1 MVAAHS
7 PDTSGPSG
15 MPLTNRVIKILS
27 AEGSKYKTFGENII
41 LLLNR
46 EGMRTGAK
54 MRKSPLHEAIAKYL
68 SKPDETSLQL
78 LTLKL
83 LYLLFTT
90 RTTYEY
96 FYTNDLRVLVDILIR
111 NLLDLPEDAAAL
123 RHTYLRVLYPLL
135 AHTQLRYPPQ
145 YKRDEIRKLLAVLRR
160 GQISEADGSSPTS
173 ANWQHFED
181 VDETTA
187 RLVQRCQKVPW
198 LIDPEDETISQTESP
213 TSDDR
218 SSDPT
223 SPASS
228 SQTAK
233 SPPAVPAPRKLTKRN
248 SSKGSGL
255 SIAPYLVPQLESARA
270 SSLSVS
276 EVAAQRE
283 KPGII
288 TPSRKDFPA
297 GGKPKKEK
305 PALPQARRS
314 GWLKMKSKD
323 GQENAEKTPEG
334 LEKAHD
340 NRKSSREKS
349 VMPDSP
355 VDGSVSEK
363 APDAGAVSIP
373 IPTVKISPPRK
384 KPPPTPKTRRWRGKQ
399 AKEEDQGGG
408 LLRNVH
414 FVPIG
419 RAKPTADTLP
429 IPVAEKTLSGAEAG
443 SEKESVSTAL
453 SEAQA
458 EAISNIGETLEKT
471 TLGPAGDVPPR
482 VVLAPPSPA
491 PPRSIP
497 GPMFELERSPFFA
510 EEDDE
515 VDHEDES

>member
-1 MVAAHS
+1 M
-7 PDTSGPSG
+7 
-15 MPLTNRVIKILS
+15 
-27 AEGSKYKTFGENII
+27 
-41 LLLNR
+41 
-46 EGMRTGAK
+46 
-54 MRKSPLHEAIAKYL
+54 
-68 SKPDETSLQL
+68 

-111 NLLDLPEDAAAL
+111 NLLDLPEDASAL

-160 GQISEADGSSPTS
+160 GQISEANAASAAS
-173 ANWQHFED
+173 ANWQHFEE

-187 RLVQRCQKVPW
+187 RLVQRCQAVPW
-198 LIDPEDETISQTESP
+198 LADPDDETASQTESP

-218 SSDPT
+218 SSAPT
-223 SPASS
+223 SPTSS

-233 SPPAVPAPRKLTKRN
+233 TPPAVPAPRKLTKRN

-270 SSLSVS
+270 SSLSIS
-276 EVAAQRE
+276 EVATQRE
-283 KPGII
+283 KPGVI
-288 TPSRKDFPA
+288 TPSRKDIPA
-297 GGKPKKEK
+297 GAKAKKEK

-314 GWLKMKSKD
+314 GWLKTKSKES
-323 GQENAEKTPEG
+323 QEP
-334 LEKAHD
+334 LEKAAGGSENVRD
-340 NRKSSREKS
+340 NQDSAGEKPTAS
-349 VMPDSP
+349 ELPVEEAPPAKVPDS
-355 VDGSVSEK
+355 
-363 APDAGAVSIP
+363 AGQSLP
-373 IPTVKISPPRK
+373 IPAVKISPPHK
-384 KPPPTPKTRRWRGKQ
+384 KPPPAPKTRRWRGKQ
-399 AKEEDQGGG
+399 AKEEDEGGG

-419 RAKPTADTLP
+419 RANPTPDTLSTP
-429 IPVAEKTLSGAEAG
+429 AAGKTLSGAEVG
-443 SEKESVSTAL
+443 SEKESVTSAL
-453 SEAQA
+453 GEAQA
-458 EAISNIGETLEKT
+458 EAISSISEALEKT
-471 TLGPAGDVPPR
+471 TLGTADPPPR

-515 VDHEDES
+515 VDHEDENQEPSVVEGA